1 MLICGWGKAISSLMR
16 SSRSLSSGRGRIAGR
31 GGGAGAG
38 VGGGWGGEPLV
49 ELGAG
54 QGRRQALLR
63 GVEAEVAQAARPGP
77 CHHGAVLQAAQLSVD
92 DIENLLAMATGGFGY
107 GHLAPPLACGAVPC
121 SLARTIAMGDGATAA
136 LSSRQ
141 SREPAPQFC

>member
-1 MLICGWGKAISSLMR
+1 MLICGWAKAISSLMR
-16 SSRSLSSGRGRIAGR
+16 SSRSLSSGRVRIAGR
-31 GGGAGAG
+31 RGCAGARP
-38 VGGGWGGEPLV
+38 E
-49 ELGAG
+49 AG
-54 QGRRQALLR
+54 QDRGPERVPPGRGL
-63 GVEAEVAQAARPGP
+63 

-92 DIENLLAMATGGFGY
+92 DIENLLAMATGGFGD

-121 SLARTIAMGDGATAA
+121 SLARTIAMGEKATVA